1 MKCLSEQK
9 YAISFIFIKK
19 KSTVNAQVERC
30 FWRPRQLLLYAYSI
44 SYAQSCLY
52 IYADFKILGGWMP
65 FRLKKIWA
73 KDYIWSQIQT
83 FFDINTIKFG
93 RLS

>member
-1 MKCLSEQK
+1 MFIRAKICYFVYIYKEKKHCK
-9 YAISFIFIKK
+9 YSSREVLFGGPGNCCYTHTRLAMPNLVS
-19 KSTVNAQVERC
+19 
-30 FWRPRQLLLYAYSI
+30 
-44 SYAQSCLY
+44 
-52 IYADFKILGGWMP
+52 IYADFEILDGWMP

>member
-30 FWRPRQLLLYAYSI
+30 FFGGPGNCYTHTRLAMPNLVS
-44 SYAQSCLY
+44 
-52 IYADFKILGGWMP
+52 IYADFEILDGWMP
-65 FRLKKIWA
+65 FRLKKYGPKIIFGH
-73 KDYIWSQIQT
+73 KFKLFLTSIQ
-83 FFDINTIKFG
+83 
-93 RLS
+93 